1 MSHYAKKFGWKAA
14 SVLVGIL
21 FLYLWQA
28 IANAQLIPRVFLP
41 GPDTTWIALT
51 NGLQHGRLGTL
62 FVATTERMIYGWLL
76 ASLAGIAIGA
86 CIGMSPALRAYV
98 EPSLE
103 AIRPLPASAIIPI
116 AIALTG
122 LGDATVYTVICFGAL
137 WPMLLS
143 TVQGFSA
150 VEPTRYEF
158 ARSIGMSRAATVMRI
173 ALPSSMPDLLAGLKL
188 SLTIALILT
197 VVVEMLTGQQGL
209 GTWILFAGRSY
220 RAPDLFAGIIL
231 LGVLGYASTLLFSLL
246 ERHMLRWRRRPE

>member
-1 MSHYAKKFGWKAA
+1 MNIYTQRLGWKAA
-14 SVLVGIL
+14 SILVGATFI
-21 FLYLWQA
+21 YIWQL
-28 IANAQLIPRVFLP
+28 IANAQFIPRVFLP
-41 GPDTTWIALT
+41 GPDVTWVALLT
-51 NGLQHGRLGTL
+51 GLQSGRLSGL
-62 FVATTERMIYGWLL
+62 FLATTERMIYGWLL
-76 ASLAGIAIGA
+76 ASLVGIAIGA
-86 CIGMSPALRAYV
+86 CIGMSQSLRAYV

-122 LGDATVYTVICFGAL
+122 LGDATVYSVICFGAL

-143 TVQGFSA
+143 TIQGFSA
-150 VEPTRYEF
+150 VEPTLYEF
-158 ARSIGMSRAATVMRI
+158 ARSIGMSRTAIVMKI

-188 SLTIALILT
+188 SMTVALILT

-231 LGVLGYASTLLFSLL
+231 LGVLGYASTLLFSVL
-246 ERHMLRWRRRPE
+246 EKHMLRWRPQSE

>member
-1 MSHYAKKFGWKAA
+1 MNTYAKKIGWKAA
-14 SVLVGIL
+14 SVLVCIGVI
-21 FLYLWQA
+21 YLWQLVA
-28 IANAQLIPRVFLP
+28 DAQFIPRVFLP
-41 GPDTTWIALT
+41 GPNATWAALLK
-51 NGLQHGRLGTL
+51 GMHSGRLSGL
-62 FVATTERMIYGWLL
+62 FTATAERMIYGWLL
-76 ASLAGIAIGA
+76 ASLVGIAIGA
-86 CIGMSPALRAYV
+86 IIGMSRTLRAYV

-122 LGDATVYTVICFGAL
+122 LGDTTVYSVICFGAL

-158 ARSIGMSRAATVMRI
+158 ARSIGMSRTATVLKI

-188 SLTIALILT
+188 SLTVALILT

-209 GTWILFAGRSY
+209 GTWILFAGRAY
-220 RAPDLFAGIIL
+220 HAPDLFAGIIL
-231 LGVLGYASTLLFSLL
+231 LGVLGYASTLVFAML
-246 ERHMLRWRRRPE
+246 ERYMLRWRQRPE